1 MEKKKLSIGTVIIL
15 LVIVAAIAVAATY
28 MIIKTEKQN
37 TNSNGVENNSESL
50 DTAKTEN
57 ENKTTNTTADI
68 KSNTNSNTNT
78 TNNIGSTSKTEEN
91 KFSEDTIKKSIQSYL
106 NLVGKRDGSPSGML
120 QELKLM
126 KEEPDGNPDNDNYKK
141 TNIKW
146 STFKSAMMNYMTE
159 EWFNSN
165 GTQGLK
171 EVNGIVYYFDGGST
185 GTEYEVESITIK
197 GDYSDAEYIAKVN
210 NIALDG
216 SKESEDIEFGVTNQN
231 GKCVISYC
239 DL

>member
-15 LVIVAAIAVAATY
+15 LVIVAVIAVGATY
-28 MIIKTEKQN
+28 MIMKPEKQN

-165 GTQGLK
+165 GTQ
-171 EVNGIVYYFDGGST
+171 
-185 GTEYEVESITIK
+185 
-197 GDYSDAEYIAKVN
+197 
-210 NIALDG
+210 
-216 SKESEDIEFGVTNQN
+216 
-231 GKCVISYC
+231 
-239 DL
+239 